1 MTNYITVEY
10 RETKG
15 EVTDKLLKSIID
27 TLEANGGT
35 LLRYE
40 RKELVPQA
48 IQVIE
53 TSRGM

>member
-40 RKELVPQA
+40 RKEFVPQA